1 MPKLKLGE
9 IEYTEI
15 PVNKTNIKDIQIKI
29 NYQNTLEAPVQ
40 ENQKIGEIEVKVGEE
55 TITLVDIMI
64 EQEIEKKNI
73 IDYILQLIENYGMYL
88 EAGLTKHYGN

>member
-1 MPKLKLGE
+1 MPKLKLGK

-15 PVNKTNIKDIQIKI
+15 PINKTNIKDIQIKI
-29 NYQNTLEAPVQ
+29 NCQHTLEAPLQ

-55 TITLVDIMI
+55 TITLVDIML

-73 IDYILQLIENYGMYL
+73 IDYILQLIGNYGTYL
-88 EAGLTKHYGN
+88 EAGF